1 MKDTAQSRWDNL
13 ELYRSI
19 YLRRA
24 IDCSKLTV
32 PSLVP
37 ESDQY
42 NGWAGEAYNKLPSL
56 YQGAGG
62 NGVNNIS
69 AKLLLSLYPPAVPF
83 FRLTMDAA
91 RVREYAAQQGGQEE
105 NILTQLD
112 QVLSKMERQIL
123 WKLDRV
129 QARPAIFEAIK
140 HLIVAGNALLYIGP
154 ERIKMYSLRS
164 FCVDRDPEGNVNE
177 IVVKEQVSCKYLP
190 ASVRKEVEGKVNS
203 ERGNREEM
211 RDVYTHVAIDPEKDR
226 VEWFQEVDGKR
237 LPGSAGFSR
246 LNNNPWLCLR
256 LHSIAGESYGRSL
269 VEECLGDLQSLESL
283 AQAIVE
289 GSLISAKA
297 IGLVNPNGV
306 TRADVLARAKNGA
319 IVAGNAAD
327 VEFLQ
332 VQKQN
337 DFATA
342 LQTMQL
348 LEKRVQF
355 TFLQNDAIRR
365 NAERVTAEEIRV
377 MAEQLEEGLGGVYS
391 ILSAELQ
398 MPLVRRLM
406 YLMEK
411 DGEFPPL
418 PDGLIQPVV
427 TTGLEAI
434 GRGND
439 KARLTNF
446 LQTIAAALG
455 PEQFASYINPTELV
469 RRFAAADGID
479 TAGLVKTEQQLQAEQ
494 AQAQQAMLAQSLT
507 QGAIQGGATGQ
518 APSPQPGGAA
528 AGGVDQGGQPT
539 APIAA

>member
-1 MKDTAQSRWDNL
+1 MKETAQSRWKNL

-24 IDCSKLTV
+24 IDCSSLTI
-32 PSLVP
+32 PALVP
-37 ESDQY
+37 ESDMY
-42 NGWAGEAYNKLPSL
+42 NGWQGNTYNKLPSL
-56 YQGAGG
+56 YQGSGA
-62 NGVNNIS
+62 NGVNNLS
-69 AKLLLSLYPPAVPF
+69 AKLLLSLYPPAQPF

-91 RVREYAAQQGGQEE
+91 GIRDYVEQSGGQEE
-105 NILTQLD
+105 NVSTMFD
-112 QVLSKMERQIL
+112 QVLSKMERQIMR
-123 WKLDRV
+123 KLDQI

-140 HLIVAGNALLYIGP
+140 HLLVAGNALLYIGP
-154 ERIKMYSLRS
+154 ERIKMFSLRS

-177 IVVKEQVSCKYLP
+177 IVVKEQVSKKYLP
-190 ASVRKEVEGKVNS
+190 SGVTVEGKVNS
-203 ERGNREEM
+203 QDGSSQELV
-211 RDVYTHVAIDPEKDR
+211 DVYTHVDIDPDKDR
-226 VEWFQEVDGKR
+226 VEWFQEVEGKR
-237 LPGSAGFSR
+237 IPGSAGFSR
-246 LNNNPWLCLR
+246 QNNSPWLCLR
-256 LHSIAGESYGRSL
+256 LMSIAGESYGRSL
-269 VEECLGDLQSLESL
+269 VEETLGDLQSMESL

-306 TRADVLARAKNGA
+306 TRADTLAKAKNGA

-342 LQTMQL
+342 LQAMMQ

-355 TFLQNDAIRR
+355 TFLQNEAIQR
-365 NAERVTAEEIRV
+365 NAERVTAEEIRL
-377 MAEQLEEGLGGVYS
+377 MAESLDAGLGGTYS
-391 ILSAELQ
+391 LLSAELQ
-398 MPLVRRLM
+398 LPLIRRIM
-406 YLMEK
+406 YLMELQ
-411 DGEFPPL
+411 GEFPPI
-418 PDGLIQPVV
+418 PDGLIEPMV

-455 PEQFASYINPTELV
+455 PDQFAQYINPTELV

-494 AQAQQAMLAQSLT
+494 AQAQQAMLAQTVTEGAL
-507 QGAIQGGATGQ
+507 QGGVPTSPQPSGGATGPADQ
-518 APSPQPGGAA
+518 GPA
-528 AGGVDQGGQPT
+528 AGPAVSV
-539 APIAA
+539 AA

>member
-1 MKDTAQSRWDNL
+1 MKETAQSRWKNL

-24 IDCSKLTV
+24 IDCSSLTI
-32 PSLVP
+32 PALVP
-37 ESDQY
+37 ESDMY
-42 NGWAGEAYNKLPSL
+42 NGWQGNTYNKLPSL
-56 YQGAGG
+56 YQGSGA
-62 NGVNNIS
+62 NGVNNLS
-69 AKLLLSLYPPAVPF
+69 AKLLLSLYPPAQPF

-91 RVREYAAQQGGQEE
+91 GIRDYVEQSGGQEE
-105 NILTQLD
+105 NVSTMFD
-112 QVLSKMERQIL
+112 QVLSKMERQIMR
-123 WKLDRV
+123 KLDQI

-140 HLIVAGNALLYIGP
+140 HLLVAGNALLYIGP
-154 ERIKMYSLRS
+154 ERIKMFSLRS

-177 IVVKEQVSCKYLP
+177 IVVKEQVSKKYLP
-190 ASVRKEVEGKVNS
+190 SGVTVEGKVNS
-203 ERGNREEM
+203 QDGSSQELV
-211 RDVYTHVAIDPEKDR
+211 DVYTHVDIDPDKDR
-226 VEWFQEVDGKR
+226 VEWFQEVEGKR
-237 LPGSAGFSR
+237 IPGSAGFSR
-246 LNNNPWLCLR
+246 QNNSPWLCLR
-256 LHSIAGESYGRSL
+256 LMSIAGESYGRSL
-269 VEECLGDLQSLESL
+269 VEETLGDLQSMESL

-306 TRADVLARAKNGA
+306 TRADTLAKAKNGA

-342 LQTMQL
+342 LQAMMQ

-355 TFLQNDAIRR
+355 TFLQNEAIQR
-365 NAERVTAEEIRV
+365 NAERVTAEEIRL
-377 MAEQLEEGLGGVYS
+377 MAESLDAGLGGTYS
-391 ILSAELQ
+391 LLSAELQ
-398 MPLVRRLM
+398 LPLIRRIM
-406 YLMEK
+406 YLMELQ
-411 DGEFPPL
+411 GEFPPI
-418 PDGLIQPVV
+418 PDGLIEPMV

-455 PEQFASYINPTELV
+455 PDQFAQYINPTELV

-494 AQAQQAMLAQSLT
+494 AQAQQAMLAQTVTEGAL
-507 QGAIQGGATGQ
+507 QGGVPTSPQPSGGATGPADQ
-518 APSPQPGGAA
+518 GPA
-528 AGGVDQGGQPT
+528 AGPT
-539 APIAA
+539 VSVAA

>member
-1 MKDTAQSRWDNL
+1 MKETAQSRWKNL

-24 IDCSKLTV
+24 IDCSSLTI
-32 PSLVP
+32 PALVP
-37 ESDQY
+37 ESDMY
-42 NGWAGEAYNKLPSL
+42 SGWQGNTSNKLPSL
-56 YQGAGG
+56 YQGSGA
-62 NGVNNIS
+62 NGVNNLS
-69 AKLLLSLYPPAVPF
+69 AKLLLSLYPPAQPF

-91 RVREYAAQQGGQEE
+91 GIRDYVEQSGGQEE
-105 NILTQLD
+105 NITTMFD
-112 QVLSKMERQIL
+112 QVLSKMERQIMR
-123 WKLDRV
+123 KLDQI

-140 HLIVAGNALLYIGP
+140 HLLVAGNALLYIGP
-154 ERIKMYSLRS
+154 ERIKMFSLRS

-177 IVVKEQVSCKYLP
+177 IVVKEQVSKKYLP
-190 ASVRKEVEGKVNS
+190 SGVTVEGKVNS
-203 ERGNREEM
+203 QDGSSQELV
-211 RDVYTHVAIDPEKDR
+211 DVYTHVDIDPDKDR
-226 VEWFQEVDGKR
+226 VEWFQEVEGKR
-237 LPGSAGFSR
+237 IPGSAGFSR
-246 LNNNPWLCLR
+246 QNNSPWLCLR
-256 LHSIAGESYGRSL
+256 LMSIAGESYGRSL
-269 VEECLGDLQSLESL
+269 VEETLGDLQSMESL

-306 TRADVLARAKNGA
+306 TRADTLAKAKNGA

-342 LQTMQL
+342 LQAMMQ

-355 TFLQNDAIRR
+355 TFLQNEAIQR
-365 NAERVTAEEIRV
+365 NAERVTAEEIRL
-377 MAEQLEEGLGGVYS
+377 MAESLDAGLGGTYS
-391 ILSAELQ
+391 LLSAELQ
-398 MPLVRRLM
+398 LPLIRRIM
-406 YLMEK
+406 YLMELQ
-411 DGEFPPL
+411 GEFPPI
-418 PDGLIQPVV
+418 PDGLIEPMV

-455 PEQFASYINPTELV
+455 PDQFAQYINPTELV

-494 AQAQQAMLAQSLT
+494 AQAQQAMLAQTVTEGAL
-507 QGAIQGGATGQ
+507 QGGVPTSPQPSGGATGPADQ
-518 APSPQPGGAA
+518 GPA
-528 AGGVDQGGQPT
+528 AGPT
-539 APIAA
+539 VSVAA

>member
-1 MKDTAQSRWDNL
+1 MKETAQSRWKNL

-24 IDCSKLTV
+24 IDCSSLTI
-32 PSLVP
+32 PALVP
-37 ESDQY
+37 ESDMY
-42 NGWAGEAYNKLPSL
+42 SGWQGNTYNKLPSL
-56 YQGAGG
+56 YQGSGA
-62 NGVNNIS
+62 NGVNNLS
-69 AKLLLSLYPPAVPF
+69 AKLLLSLYPPAQPF

-91 RVREYAAQQGGQEE
+91 GIRDYVEQSGGQEE
-105 NILTQLD
+105 NVSTMFD
-112 QVLSKMERQIL
+112 QVLSKMERQIMR
-123 WKLDRV
+123 KLDQI

-140 HLIVAGNALLYIGP
+140 HLLVAGNALLYIGP
-154 ERIKMYSLRS
+154 ERIKMFSLRS

-177 IVVKEQVSCKYLP
+177 IVVKEQVSKKYLP
-190 ASVRKEVEGKVNS
+190 SGVTVEGKVNS
-203 ERGNREEM
+203 QDGSSQELV
-211 RDVYTHVAIDPEKDR
+211 DVYTHVDIDPDKDR
-226 VEWFQEVDGKR
+226 VEWFQEVEGKR
-237 LPGSAGFSR
+237 IPGSAGFSR
-246 LNNNPWLCLR
+246 QNNSPWLCLR
-256 LHSIAGESYGRSL
+256 LMSIAGESYGRSL
-269 VEECLGDLQSLESL
+269 VEETLGDLQSMESL

-306 TRADVLARAKNGA
+306 TRADTLAKAKNGA

-342 LQTMQL
+342 LQAMMQ

-355 TFLQNDAIRR
+355 TFLQNEAIQR
-365 NAERVTAEEIRV
+365 NAERVTAEEIRL
-377 MAEQLEEGLGGVYS
+377 MAESLDAGLGGTYS
-391 ILSAELQ
+391 LLSAELQ
-398 MPLVRRLM
+398 LPLIRRIM
-406 YLMEK
+406 YLMELQ
-411 DGEFPPL
+411 GEFPPI
-418 PDGLIQPVV
+418 PDGLIEPMV

-455 PEQFASYINPTELV
+455 PDQFAQYINPTGLV

-494 AQAQQAMLAQSLT
+494 AQAQQAMLAQTVTEGAL
-507 QGAIQGGATGQ
+507 QGGVPTSPQPSGGATGPADQ
-518 APSPQPGGAA
+518 GPA
-528 AGGVDQGGQPT
+528 AGPT
-539 APIAA
+539 VSVAA